1 MKWIDLDHCPLC
13 GNDDG
18 FTGFARYRSPYKT
31 KDSPGVQMFV
41 ESVYYKC
48 NECGMV
54 FESPRPTDE
63 DLEAMYGDMTYR
75 NMMVSMNQASQDM
88 NESQRQARVA
98 SYIPPGSKLLDV
110 GCSRGYLLDI
120 ARRKLGC
127 DVLGVEPNPYYTIN
141 GIPTVRTLDEV
152 EGQFDCIACI
162 HVLEHVADFKGMA
175 ARIIELLKP
184 GGTLLLEVPHEKSL
198 GMVHIYV
205 FTPDVIQRIFQP
217 LQMTFYDKCPH
228 HFMIFKN
235 SPLDK
240 GTNVL

>member
-1 MKWIDLDHCPLC
+1 MNWIDLDRCPLC
-13 GNDDG
+13 GSDDG
-18 FTGFARYRSPYKT
+18 FTGFARYMARYKQDDNT
-31 KDSPGVQMFV
+31 PTII
-41 ESVYYKC
+41 ECIYYKC
-48 NECGMV
+48 NQCGMI
-54 FESPRPTDE
+54 FESPRPSDE
-63 DLEAMYGDMTYR
+63 ALMKLYQDMTYR
-75 NMMVSMNQASQDM
+75 SMMAMNIASQDM
-88 NESQRQARVA
+88 GESQRQARVA
-98 SYIPPGSKLLDV
+98 SYIPPGSRLLDV
-110 GCSRGYLLDI
+110 GCSRGYLLEI